1 MPDID
6 SLSIQITSSTQ
17 GATQSIN
24 ALIRNLGNLNAAL
37 NNYTADS
44 QYIKGFNSLIAGLN
58 GISSAVKSIDVEKI
72 KDLSRVLGSLGTSGE
87 KISKLNF
94 VKSFSNMGAELA
106 KFSTEARTM
115 AKDFA
120 KNFDIPEKEMVNLT
134 RSIQKMHEATSE
146 SSFTQ
151 AQKEVE
157 ELALKYKKLD
167 GFAKDVANSEKE
179 LRAELSKTKI
189 YLSSDVMSN
198 MGDNAKSVRGK
209 IGIQNTTSNINNGS
223 DIVTAAREMG
233 VYVDTSYEAV
243 DALKEL
249 ATSEADA
256 IHNAETIYN
265 VSGYFEDLKNKVLDT
280 ASAAKS
286 LDDEFM
292 AVPDFDPFGDDI
304 PVEANTALN
313 AIQNVSQSM
322 ENLHSEMTAEIGNPF
337 EGLVN
342 GLESLK
348 GIEIPAE
355 KFAGVATLASS
366 LGKFGGKNAQTAITT
381 IPAVGKAFAQMASE
395 LSKAP
400 TISDN
405 LVKMAEALS
414 KYSKSAKTAT
424 TSTNNFSNSTNV
436 LKTALTHM
444 QVPTLK
450 AHKGFTSLASIF
462 GRLYANFFLLI
473 RAARMLGNAMDYS
486 SSMTEAQNV
495 VSVVFGK
502 QSDVMDKFAQTAI
515 KDFGL
520 ARLSAVQFA
529 SRFQAM
535 GSTMG
540 ITAEQVVKENDYI
553 AGKITGNARAYQDLG
568 NSVAD
573 MSINLTKLTA
583 DIASLYNQDYD
594 EVAQDMQAVY
604 TGMTRPLR
612 KYGLDLTQATLKEW
626 AMANGLDANIEKMT
640 QAEKTMLRYQYV
652 MSRAAGAMGDF
663 QKTQDTWANSLRT
676 VKQLLQEVARTIGEA
691 LINALRPALLAFK
704 NFLFNFLQLTES
716 ALNALGKL
724 LGWKQINFGGASL
737 VEDTEDYADALDDAA
752 GAAKKLKGQLRGI
765 DELNNL
771 TTNKGS
777 GGGAGGTSGLGAD
790 IESIWDMIQDTE
802 DDYISSVKDWYDFG
816 RKISN
821 AFKEGL
827 ESINWQDVFEKATGF
842 GKHLAEFLNGL
853 IDPET
858 WRLFGSTIGNGIM
871 TAFKFAFAFGDEFDW
886 ENLGTAISEAING
899 FFEAIDGGEMADTI
913 DVFVQGLST
922 TLKTALKKI
931 KWDEIFKDLLD
942 FLSHI
947 DIETLDIT
955 IKAIGTITG
964 LGLLGAGIVSLLKIN
979 PIALPLTVF
988 TISAGLGAGAW
999 ISSQFE
1005 KALGVDEASGEANW
1019 TLAWEGVFDSISTT
1033 YGEVLGEQEKI
1044 DPVGD
1049 LLGAKD
1055 GGLGRNVNKKG
1066 IHLFWENLFGGYD
1079 KANFAFNFGKW
1090 NLDNIFK
1097 PFQIGRLDE
1106 SPIASLDKMLQNM
1119 WNDVSPSLEK
1129 FRENWQEFWFTVFDF
1144 YNMENGGPL
1153 EALGVFDW
1161 LDEKSEN
1168 FLGWITTLAAKF
1180 GSFIGDADIENITA
1194 KIGSLVSNITLFGDG
1209 ANVSGIDNV
1218 ASAFG
1223 LLSDKEGEADG
1234 ALSTLMTKFDE
1245 FKTNTAEL
1253 MQKWWDEDIAP
1264 KFDLPTWEEMV
1275 SSIKTSIETVWND
1288 TVSFW
1293 SEAVPQW
1300 WNENVAPWFTK
1311 EKWVETLT
1319 GIKDAFQQ
1327 IWGDAKELA
1336 KGFFNSMADFVENF
1350 INGAIDG
1357 FAALAN
1363 AKSLLSEVKIDFNI
1377 PHINIP
1383 RFASGGYPDT
1393 GSLFWAGEA
1402 GAEMVGSI
1410 NGKTA
1415 VASNGEITGII
1426 SAIQQTSGEEIGLL
1440 RQQNTLL
1447 QGILDKEFGISND
1460 DLFRSVRN
1468 SARNFTNRTGN
1479 PAF

>member
-1 MPDID
+1 M
-6 SLSIQITSSTQ
+6 
-17 GATQSIN
+17 A
-24 ALIRNLGNLNAAL
+24 
-37 NNYTADS
+37 
-44 QYIKGFNSLIAGLN
+44 
-58 GISSAVKSIDVEKI
+58 
-72 KDLSRVLGSLGTSGE
+72 
-87 KISKLNF
+87 
-94 VKSFSNMGAELA
+94 AELA
-106 KFSTEARTM
+106 
-115 AKDFA
+115 
-120 KNFDIPEKEMVNLT
+120 
-134 RSIQKMHEATSE
+134 
-146 SSFTQ
+146 
-151 AQKEVE
+151 
-157 ELALKYKKLD
+157 
-167 GFAKDVANSEKE
+167 
-179 LRAELSKTKI
+179 
-189 YLSSDVMSN
+189 
-198 MGDNAKSVRGK
+198 
-209 IGIQNTTSNINNGS
+209 
-223 DIVTAAREMG
+223 
-233 VYVDTSYEAV
+233 
-243 DALKEL
+243 
-249 ATSEADA
+249 
-256 IHNAETIYN
+256 
-265 VSGYFEDLKNKVLDT
+265 
-280 ASAAKS
+280 
-286 LDDEFM
+286 
-292 AVPDFDPFGDDI
+292 
-304 PVEANTALN
+304 
-313 AIQNVSQSM
+313 
-322 ENLHSEMTAEIGNPF
+322 
-337 EGLVN
+337 
-342 GLESLK
+342 
-348 GIEIPAE
+348 
-355 KFAGVATLASS
+355 
-366 LGKFGGKNAQTAITT
+366 
-381 IPAVGKAFAQMASE
+381 
-395 LSKAP
+395 KAP

-424 TSTNNFSNSTNV
+424 TSTSQFGKAANI
-436 LKTALTHM
+436 LKSSLGNIHI
-444 QVPTLK
+444 PTMR

-540 ITAEQVVKENDYI
+540 ITAEQVGKATDFIE
-553 AGKITGNARAYQDLG
+553 GKIKGNKRAYTDLG

-790 IESIWDMIQDTE
+790 IESIWDMIQDSD

-827 ESINWQDVFEKATGF
+827 ESIDWKDVFEKATGF
-842 GKHLAEFLNGL
+842 GTHLAEFLNGL

-858 WRLFGSTIGNGIM
+858 WRLFGTTLGNGVM
-871 TAFKFAFAFGDEFDW
+871 TAIKFAFSFGSEFDW
-886 ENLGTAISEAING
+886 ENLGDAIAEGING
-899 FFEAIDGGEMADTI
+899 FFEAFDGGELADTI
-913 DVFVQGLST
+913 DTFVQGFEK
-922 TLKTALKKI
+922 TLKTAVKKV
-931 KWDEIFKDLLD
+931 KWNEVFADMID
-942 FLSHI
+942 FLKHI
-947 DIETLDIT
+947 DLDTVDIT
-955 IKAIGTITG
+955 IKAIGVISGWTLI
-964 LGLLGAGIVSLLKIN
+964 GAGIISLLKAN

-988 TISAGLGAGAW
+988 TIAGGYTAGTW
-999 ISSQFE
+999 ISKAFE
-1005 KALGVDEASGEANW
+1005 KALGTDESGESNW
-1019 TLAWEGVFDSISTT
+1019 YLMWEGVFDGIFGAYHT
-1033 YGEVLGEQEKI
+1033 VLGEQEKI
-1044 DPVGD
+1044 DPAAD
-1049 LLGAKD
+1049 LI
-1055 GGLGRNVNKKG
+1055 GGKEGELGRNVNKNAST
-1066 IHLFWENLFGGYD
+1066 LFFENLFGGSG
-1079 KANFAFNFGKW
+1079 NFRTASILGKW

-1097 PFQIGRLDE
+1097 PFQVGQFDKSPLSSIDE
-1106 SPIASLDKMLQNM
+1106 MLQNL
-1119 WNDVSPSLEK
+1119 WYSVSPKLDEFK
-1129 FRENWQEFWFTVFDF
+1129 KKWEEFWFTVFDF
-1144 YNMENGGPL
+1144 WNLEKGGPL
-1153 EALGVFDW
+1153 EALGVFDL
-1161 LDEKSEN
+1161 LDEKTDD
-1168 FLGWITTLAAKF
+1168 LIGWVTELAAKF
-1180 GSFIGDADIENITA
+1180 GSFLADADIENITA
-1194 KIGSLVSNITLFGDG
+1194 KIGSLVSNMTLFGDG

-1223 LLSDKEGEADG
+1223 LLSDKEGDADG

-1264 KFDLPTWEEMV
+1264 KFDLGAWEEMV
-1275 SSIKTSIETVWND
+1275 STIKTSIENVWND

-1293 SEAVPQW
+1293 TEAVPEW
-1300 WNENVAPWFTK
+1300 WSENVEPWFALDKWLGILGNIK
-1311 EKWVETLT
+1311 E
-1319 GIKDAFQQ
+1319 AFSQV
-1327 IWGDAKELA
+1327 WGDAKELA
-1336 KGFFNSMADFVENF
+1336 KGFFNSMADFVESF

-1357 FAALAN
+1357 FGALAA
-1363 AKSLLSEVKIDFNI
+1363 AKSLLSEVNINFNV

-1383 RFASGGYPDT
+1383 RFASGGYPST

-1447 QGILDKEFGISND
+1447 QGILDKEFGISGD
-1460 DLFRSVRN
+1460 DLFRSVRS
-1468 SARNFTNRTGN
+1468 SARDFTNRTGS